1 VYEYRCD
8 ERLKVKGEGSTSLSY
23 TGFHGGLEDL
33 KIETRLNRREVSECD
48 GSRARLRHRKD
59 FFEVYCIK
67 IFGPSHSQCFHF
79 SKHVLS
85 DVRYRK
91 TCVLTLL
98 LIDEKFAKTR
108 LIDEKFANVMGEYV
122 TER

>member
-1 VYEYRCD
+1 
-8 ERLKVKGEGSTSLSY
+8 
-23 TGFHGGLEDL
+23 
-33 KIETRLNRREVSECD
+33 
-48 GSRARLRHRKD
+48 
-59 FFEVYCIK
+59 
-67 IFGPSHSQCFHF
+67 
-79 SKHVLS
+79 VLS

-98 LIDEKFAKTR
+98 LIDEKFAKMR